1 MKRKTFVINIA
12 DVPSADISI
21 DSEVMFGLNTTLTSA
36 VLSCPTADKVEWQ
49 KSNDGKTFCRIDI
62 REPRY
67 YGSSLSPE
75 SPLLVIP
82 YTTLDDMLHYRL
94 RVWNKIGDQCSNT
107 LYLNVTRG
115 KFSACR
121 VVEFCKRVKLSLSA
135 RATC

>member
-1 MKRKTFVINIA
+1 MKNKFVINIA
-12 DVPSADISI
+12 DVPSAEISI
-21 DSEVMFGLNTTLTSA
+21 DSEVMFGLNTTITSA
-36 VLSCPTADKVEWQ
+36 VLSCPTPDEVEWQ

-62 REPRY
+62 REPHY

-75 SPLLVIP
+75 SPLLVMP
-82 YTTLDDMLHYRL
+82 YTTLDDMFHYRL
-94 RVWNKIGDQCSNT
+94 LVWNKIGDQCSNT

-121 VVEFCKRVKLSLSA
+121 MVAFFKRVKLSLSA